1 MERKEA
7 FEVIGKI
14 LLELWEVI
22 NDPIVRDY
30 EGMEVVLEENLL
42 PILTKEKEPD

>member
-7 FEVIGKI
+7 LELIRKI
-14 LLELWEVI
+14 LSEIWEVI

-30 EGMEVVLEENLL
+30 EGIEVVLEENLL
-42 PILTKEKEPD
+42 LILTEKEPD